1 MATTMT
7 LINSNTVGSGGTSAV
22 VFSSIPST
30 YEHLYLVASARVTNS
45 GETRAL
51 ALRFNNDTGSNYT
64 YKRLYGFGTGSVG
77 VDDLNETRL
86 LIGYTNSAGQTA
98 NTFGYNT
105 ALIINYANTSRQ
117 KTLMGDGAM
126 VQNSTT
132 QTHSITGGRWSGTDA
147 INRID
152 ILAWDQPADIAQH
165 STFYLYGITKQ

>member
-7 LINSNTVGSGGTSAV
+7 LINSNTVGAGGTSAV

-30 YEHLYLVASARVTNS
+30 YEHLYLIASARTSDS
-45 GETRAL
+45 GTTRAL

-64 YKRLYGFGTGSVG
+64 YKRLYGFGTGGVG
-77 VDDLNETRL
+77 VDDLNATSL
-86 LIGYTNSAGQTA
+86 LLGYTNSVAQTA
-98 NTFGYNT
+98 NTFGYT
-105 ALIINYANTSRQ
+105 TGLIINYANTSRQ

-126 VQNSTT
+126 VQNSTI
-132 QTHSITGGRWSGTDA
+132 QTHSLTGGRWSGTDA

-152 ILAWDQPADIAQH
+152 ILPWDQPANIEQH